1 MSMLRSSPRE
11 RRVEPAAM
19 PPVRRAISEDA
30 ARVAQHVIDLEDANK
45 ALRADVQS
53 WQHQCSISDVEN
65 EQLKTLLKETTT
77 RMEYYQRRTVE
88 VTSKLQTAG
97 KIVLDCLEEAP
108 IGPYR
113 PNGAGALGVG

>member
-1 MSMLRSSPRE
+1 MSMLRPSPKE
-11 RRVEPAAM
+11 RRVEPAPM
-19 PPVRRAISEDA
+19 PSAAPRRAFSEEA

-65 EQLKTLLKETTT
+65 EQLKTLLKETTAK
-77 RMEYYQRRTVE
+77 MEYYQRRTVE

-97 KIVLDCLEEAP
+97 KIVLDCLDEDP
-108 IGPYR
+108 
-113 PNGAGALGVG
+113 V